1 VTTKAL
7 YVRLQAKPGKEAEV
21 RSFLESAVPL
31 VEAEPDTTA
40 WFAIQMGPSEFGIF
54 DAFPNDEGRAAHLS
68 GAVASALMG
77 KADELLAET
86 PDIHQVDVLADK
98 LPG

>member
-1 VTTKAL
+1 MTTKAL
-7 YVRLQAKPGKEAEV
+7 YVRLKAKPGKEAEV
-21 RSFLESAVPL
+21 RAFLESAVPL

-54 DAFPNDEGRAAHLS
+54 DAFPGEEGRAAHLS

-77 KADELLAET
+77 KADELLAEA

>member
-7 YVRLQAKPGKEAEV
+7 YVRLQAKPGQEDEV
-21 RSFLESAVPL
+21 RAFLESAMPL

-54 DAFPNDEGRAAHLS
+54 DAFPGEEGRAAHLS

-77 KADELLAET
+77 KADELLAEA